1 MVPRKEKK
9 KLNTDPIPI
18 WKEDGDDEGRSQ
30 LSGPLC
36 LAADFPSKA
45 SWKLWDLMFSLL
57 YRVPHREMCPS
68 SHTLQPPVLL
78 QTEMMELTALCLF
91 VQTCRQFL
99 CNRWP
104 IGMQPNCRKRW
115 RTVTHRL
122 NFFGWSR
129 ILSKKKKKKGSG
141 RGNSLVDNCSWLE
154 SFKMNRKLKMVLTMK
169 PISKLQ
175 NGYL

>member
-1 MVPRKEKK
+1 MGTSFPSQFHLALEDFYNFDSNGAEKKKKK

-18 WKEDGDDEGRSQ
+18 WREDGDDEGRSQ
-30 LSGPLC
+30 LPGPLC

-68 SHTLQPPVLL
+68 SRTLQPPVIL
-78 QTEMMELTALCLF
+78 QKEMMELKALCLF

-99 CNRWP
+99 RNRWP

-129 ILSKKKKKKGSG
+129 ILFKKNKKTRFWVWQQFS
-141 RGNSLVDNCSWLE
+141 RQL
-154 SFKMNRKLKMVLTMK
+154 
-169 PISKLQ
+169 
-175 NGYL
+175 